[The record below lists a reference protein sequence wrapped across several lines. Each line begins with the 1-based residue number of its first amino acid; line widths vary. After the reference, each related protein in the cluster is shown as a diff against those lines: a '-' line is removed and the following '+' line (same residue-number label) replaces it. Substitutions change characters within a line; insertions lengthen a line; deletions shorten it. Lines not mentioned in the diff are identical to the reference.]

1 MLELLEPEGSLG
13 PEEEQSRKFSF
24 PSGPTLVIE
33 TGRVG
38 QETVLEASS
47 PFPELSLSQVKNGT
61 AKFMVTVLRYFT

>member
-33 TGRVG
+33 TGRVR
-38 QETVLEASS
+38 QETVLEASL
-47 PFPELSLSQVKNGT
+47 FPDHVLSLSQVKNGT
-61 AKFMVTVLRYFT
+61 A